1 MENDDYI
8 DCKFICGVADEGIM
22 KSDRLKLGLVIMRHS
37 FLSLDMN
44 NIEYWV
50 INCVMFVIIKC
61 KNINICL
68 HNVQLQCL
76 KAVFE
81 YAIEPMEICLHK

>member
-1 MENDDYI
+1 
-8 DCKFICGVADEGIM
+8 
-22 KSDRLKLGLVIMRHS
+22 
-37 FLSLDMN
+37 
-44 NIEYWV
+44 
-50 INCVMFVIIKC
+50 MFVIIKC
-61 KNINICL
+61 KNINIYL